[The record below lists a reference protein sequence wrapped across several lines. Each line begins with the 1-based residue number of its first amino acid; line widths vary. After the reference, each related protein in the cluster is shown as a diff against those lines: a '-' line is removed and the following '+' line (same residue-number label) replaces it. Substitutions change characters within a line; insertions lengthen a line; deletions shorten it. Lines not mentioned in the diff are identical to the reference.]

1 MVFAL
6 ESKGFCLLTPLHVG
20 CRQVSSARTSKSEPA
35 CGHVHWWGKE
45 RMYLE
50 SCGARTGCVVLC
62 VGGGALG
69 GRQWWKWQSK
79 NISIPVGSGRPRC
92 CHAPHCPSSPYS
104 WASCKLS
111 LGFLRESSLRHRQEI
126 WWPQESSCLNEVRQS
141 DAVHR
146 SEHDLKAKDFLLQ
159 KRTPIPL
166 LHWLTL
172 GPGIGLVYCLHIS

>member
-1 MVFAL
+1 MFTDGGRRECIWKA
-6 ESKGFCLLTPLHVG
+6 VG
-20 CRQVSSARTSKSEPA
+20 PGLAV
-35 CGHVHWWGKE
+35 W
-45 RMYLE
+45 Y
-50 SCGARTGCVVLC
+50 CVC
-62 VGGGALG
+62 VGGALG

-159 KRTPIPL
+159 NRTPIPL

-172 GPGIGLVYCLHIS
+172 GPGTGLVYCLHIS